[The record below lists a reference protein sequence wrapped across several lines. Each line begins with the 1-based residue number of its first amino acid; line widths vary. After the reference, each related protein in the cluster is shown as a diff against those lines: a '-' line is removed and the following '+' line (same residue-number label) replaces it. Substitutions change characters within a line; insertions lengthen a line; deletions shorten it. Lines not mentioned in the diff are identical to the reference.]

1 MTKLPIAHSYR
12 QSGDWTG
19 AYDLVALRH
28 DQRQLHRTRLETA
41 HEENFVVDL
50 PHSVALQPGD
60 ALQFEDGRL
69 IEVIAADEEVLVVT
83 GDLARLAWHIGSRQV
98 LCQIEAT
105 RLLIPAEGADSDL
118 VAALRELGAKV
129 VPGIEPFIPE
139 EAVPA
144 AAQSR
149 PPEHLQ
155 VRLHVAHFHGEDDE
169 EEAAAAEAR

>member
-12 QSGDWTG
+12 QADDWTG
-19 AYDLVALRH
+19 AYDQVVLRH
-28 DQRQLHRTRLETA
+28 DQRQLHRARLETA

-60 ALQFEDGRL
+60 ALQFDDGRL
-69 IEVIAADEEVLVVT
+69 IEVIAAEEEVLVVT

-98 LCQIEAT
+98 ACQIEAA
-105 RLLIPAEGADSDL
+105 RLLIRVEGSDSDL
-118 VAALRELGAKV
+118 IAALRELGAKV
-129 VPGIEPFIPE
+129 VPGHEPFIPE
-139 EAVPA
+139 VAVPPA
-144 AAQSR
+144 ALAR

-169 EEAAAAEAR
+169 AEAASE